1 MSKIKVQ
8 YCSDLHLEFKENL
21 RYIKENPLIPVAE
34 ILILAGDILPFALHN
49 TQNNFIDFVADNY
62 EKVFWIPG
70 NHEYYHFD
78 LRNVSNPLYEK
89 LRSNIFLVNNYAE
102 FIGDTQFIFSTL
114 WSHIQFHNSSQ
125 IRQSLSDFFI
135 IKNDGKLISVQDFN
149 ILHEDCFSF
158 IEKSLE
164 ENKSGKNVVTTHHVP
179 TLLNYPEKYKN
190 SPLNDGFVVE
200 LFDFINRSNI
210 SHWIYGH
217 HHANVNDFEIGKT
230 KMLTNQLGY
239 VKHGEQIGFRQNAFI
254 EV

>member
-8 YCSDLHLEFKENL
+8 YCSDLHLEFKENM
-21 RYIKENPLIPVAE
+21 RYIQKNPLIPVGDV
-34 ILILAGDILPFALHN
+34 LILAGDILPFPLHDKPN
-49 TQNNFIDFVADNY
+49 DFIDFVADNY

-78 LRNVSNPLYEK
+78 LKSVSNPLYEK

-102 FIGDTQFIFSTL
+102 CIGDTHFIFSTL
-114 WSHIQFHNSSQ
+114 WSHIQLQNSWQ
-125 IRQSLSDFFI
+125 IRQSLSDFFV
-135 IKNDGKLISVQDFN
+135 IKNNGKMLSIDDFN
-149 ILHEDCFSF
+149 QLHETSLAF

-164 ENKSGKNVVTTHHVP
+164 ENQSAKNVVTTHHVP
-179 TLLNYPEKYKN
+179 TILNYPEQYKN

-200 LFDFINRSNI
+200 LFDFINKSNI

-217 HHANVNDFEIGKT
+217 HHANVNDFEIGTT

-239 VKHGEQIGFRQNAFI
+239 VKYGEQMGFRRNAYI
-254 EV
+254 EL

>member
-1 MSKIKVQ
+1 MNKIKVQ

-21 RYIKENPLIPVAE
+21 RYIQKKPLIPVAD
-34 ILILAGDILPFALHN
+34 ILILAGDILPFALN
-49 TQNNFIDFVADNY
+49 DKPNDFIDFVADNY

-78 LRNVSNPLYEK
+78 LKEVSNPLYEK

-102 FIGDTQFIFSTL
+102 FLGDTQFIFSTL
-114 WSHIQFHNSSQ
+114 WSHIQLHNSWQ
-125 IRQSLSDFFI
+125 IRRSLSDFFI

-149 ILHEDCFSF
+149 QLHETSFAF

-164 ENKSGKNVVTTHHVP
+164 ENKLSKNVVTTHHVP
-179 TLLNYPEKYKN
+179 TLLNYPEQYKN

-217 HHANVNDFEIGKT
+217 HHSNINDFEIGTT

-239 VKHGEQIGFRQNAFI
+239 VQHGEQIGFRQDAFI
-254 EV
+254 EL